1 MAAVA
6 LRLAVACSVRQ
17 DALWAAQGPVE
28 SLDKWCASGGCW
40 HRVLTSGGSFFIFL
54 FLICLLGS
62 GPTVCVCV
70 CFVGRERENRTET
83 ERYHRFVSKQ
93 HRLSCALSGGVFF
106 FCISLHPR
114 RCVRHNKTSHLPP
127 PSCRLTLVPWKTL
140 FFFFFFA
147 T

>member
-1 MAAVA
+1 MAVA

-70 CFVGRERENRTET
+70 CVLCGKRKREQNRDREIPQICLKAAPS
-83 ERYHRFVSKQ
+83 V
-93 HRLSCALSGGVFF
+93 LCAVRGG
-106 FCISLHPR
+106 
-114 RCVRHNKTSHLPP
+114 
-127 PSCRLTLVPWKTL
+127 L
-140 FFFFFFA
+140 FFLHIA
-147 T
+147 APEEMRAAQQD